1 MLICPSVC
9 SSDQRYYNVLLRIL
23 WILSFFHSIFRL
35 WYYIC
40 VVCMCIVYLW
50 LYVLEFKVVS
60 HVQVLQ
66 CGIVN
71 NLPTNDSMLFCY
83 NGFMIRIK
91 KTWHVW
97 TLCCFVL
104 LNLQTTRHI
113 SKTVHVLV
121 QLFEGVCLL
130 SKSYWRGDTKSST
143 LYALFPSLVFI
154 NYL

>member
-83 NGFMIRIK
+83 NGFMIRIT

-113 SKTVHVLV
+113 SKNSTCISSAVWRCLFIVKVLLERRYKKFNIICIV
-121 QLFEGVCLL
+121 
-130 SKSYWRGDTKSST
+130 S
-143 LYALFPSLVFI
+143 VFSF
-154 NYL
+154 Y